1 MPDTPETPHPPEQR
15 FPVNIEDEMRKSYLD
30 YAMSVIIGRA
40 LPDVRDGLKPVHRRI
55 LYGMYE
61 QGNTAGKAYKKSARI
76 VGDVMGKFHP
86 HGDSAIYDTVV
97 RMAQD
102 FSMRYRL
109 VDGQGNFGSI
119 DGDNPAAMRYT
130 EVRLTRLAEELMR
143 DDIDK
148 ETVDWVP
155 NYDGS
160 LSEPSVL
167 PAKFPNL
174 LVNGSSGIA
183 VGMATN
189 IPPHNLG
196 EVIDAVLMMIDKPDV
211 GVPELMTV
219 MPGPDFPTAGY
230 IHGLEGI
237 RQAYQTGR
245 GIIQVRAKAFIET
258 MARGDRQHIVVTEV
272 PYMTNKARLLEK
284 IAELVR
290 DKRIE
295 GISDLRDESDRDGI
309 RVVIE
314 LKRDA
319 IAEIV
324 LNHLYRNTQMQTTFG
339 IIFLAIVNNKPE
351 VMDLPTI
358 LRHFIDHR
366 KEIVV
371 RRTRFDLRKAEER
384 AHVLEGLVKALD
396 VLDELIALI
405 RASRTPPEAKEGLI
419 SRWSFSEIQAQ
430 AILDMRLQRL
440 TGLEREKLVNEYQEV
455 LALIARLRE
464 ILASEKL
471 VLEIIGGELREI
483 REQYGDPR
491 RTEII
496 PDTTEISIEDL
507 VADEDMVITVS
518 RGGYIKRSPLSMY
531 RAQRRGGKGRI
542 GMQTKEEDIVEHLF
556 VASTHA
562 YVLVFTDRGR
572 MYWLKVHAIPEVA
585 ANARG
590 KAIVN
595 LLPIESQENV
605 RALLTSRD
613 FTEGKYVVMA
623 TRGGKIKKTELAAFS
638 NVRASGIIAIDIL
651 EGDDLYAVRLSN
663 GDNEI
668 FVGTHDGM
676 AIRFHERDVR
686 PMGRGAAGVKA
697 ISLRPGDSVIEMDV
711 LPETPEGRARGER
724 KGAVADDADVEME
737 AIAEPETPA
746 ELADEE
752 PADAI
757 GSTEDD
763 ALYGQI
769 LTVTEKG
776 FGKRTPIRAYR
787 LTSRGA
793 QGVTNIRI
801 TEKNG
806 KVAGAAHVYAGD
818 QLLLITE
825 QGMMIRVSVD
835 GIRSMGRNTQGVRVI
850 NIEEDDPV
858 VGAVKIVER
867 EQPDENGGE
876 EPAGEEP
883 ADEEPV
889 H

>member
-1 MPDTPETPHPPEQR
+1 
-15 FPVNIEDEMRKSYLD
+15 
-30 YAMSVIIGRA
+30 
-40 LPDVRDGLKPVHRRI
+40 HRRI

-76 VGDVMGKFHP
+76 VGDVMGKYHP
-86 HGDSAIYDTVV
+86 HGDSAIYDTAV

-130 EVRLTRLAEELMR
+130 EIRLTRLAEELMK

-148 ETVDWVP
+148 ETIDWNP

-196 EVIDAVLMMIDKPDV
+196 EVIDACLMMIDNPSVTTAD
-211 GVPELMTV
+211 LMTV
-219 MPGPDFPTAGY
+219 LPGPDFPTAGY
-230 IHGLEGI
+230 IHGLTGI
-237 RQAYQTGR
+237 RDAYTTGR
-245 GIIQVRAKAFIET
+245 GIIQVRARVVIET
-258 MARGDRQHIVVTEV
+258 QKKSEKQQIVVTQI

-295 GISDLRDESDRDGI
+295 GISDLRDESDREGI
-309 RVVIE
+309 RIVIE

-351 VMDLPTI
+351 IMPLPVI
-358 LRHFIDHR
+358 LRHFIEHR

-371 RRTRFDLRKAEER
+371 RRTRFELRKARER
-384 AHVLEGLVKALD
+384 AHVLEGLVRALD
-396 VLDELIALI
+396 VLDALIALI
-405 RASRTPPEAKEGLI
+405 RASRTGQEAKEGLI
-419 SRWSFSEIQAQ
+419 SQWQFSDIQAQ

-440 TGLEREKLVNEYQEV
+440 TGLEREKLVQEYQEV
-455 LALIARLRE
+455 LALIARLE
-464 ILASEKL
+464 AILASETL
-471 VLEIIGGELREI
+471 VLEIISNELHAIKEA
-483 REQYGDPR
+483 YNDPR

-496 PDTTEISIEDL
+496 PEETEISIEDL

-572 MYWLKVHAIPEVA
+572 MYWLKVHVIPEVA

-595 LLPIESQENV
+595 LLPLEQNENV
-605 RALLTSRD
+605 RALLTTRNFS
-613 FTEGKYVVMA
+613 EGKYVVMA

-638 NVRASGIIAIDIL
+638 NVRAAGIIAIDIA

-663 GDNEI
+663 GNDEI
-668 FVGTHDGM
+668 FVGTHKGM
-676 AIRFHERDVR
+676 AIRFPESHVR

-697 ISLRPGDSVIEMDV
+697 ISLRGDDHVVEMDV
-711 LPETPEGRARGER
+711 LPGSAAEAVLPPPVDDEAAEETVAEELLIEETAETTDAEGEDEVTLAADHRG
-724 KGAVADDADVEME
+724 
-737 AIAEPETPA
+737 
-746 ELADEE
+746 
-752 PADAI
+752 
-757 GSTEDD
+757 
-763 ALYGQI
+763 YI
-769 LTVTEKG
+769 LTITEKG
-776 FGKRTPIRAYR
+776 FGKRTPVLAYR
-787 LTSRGA
+787 LQRRG
-793 QGVTNIRI
+793 GLGLSNVKI

-806 KVAGAAHVYAGD
+806 AVAGIAHVVEDD

-825 QGMMIRVSVD
+825 QGMMIRTGVD
-835 GIRSMGRNTQGVRVI
+835 SIRIAGRKTQGVRVI
-850 NIEEDDPV
+850 NIDEGDTV
-858 VGAVKIVER
+858 VGAVKVMER
-867 EQPDENGGE
+867 AEDEPGPDDEENPE
-876 EPAGEEP
+876 TSETPS
-883 ADEEPV
+883 EEPV